1 MLICI
6 NGDKMNQWEY
16 SDQYLDNF
24 NSTRKQIFTQYV
36 PRSLVIKMP
45 PKLPV

>member
-24 NSTRKQIFTQYV
+24 NST
-36 PRSLVIKMP
+36 
-45 PKLPV
+45 PKANIYSVCAKIPSHKNAS